1 LVRRNTMKIITAA
14 PNGLN
19 HHAIITT
26 VLINTIQNQGK
37 HATIYFH
44 LHRAECRTKVFFFF
58 FFFLKTSGARLLC
71 WIFFEEMMVP
81 RSLAP
86 QRTMVSPN
94 LVLNHEA

>member
-19 HHAIITT
+19 YHAIITT

-44 LHRAECRTKVFFFF
+44 LHRAECRMKVFFFF
-58 FFFLKTSGARLLC
+58 F
-71 WIFFEEMMVP
+71 
-81 RSLAP
+81 
-86 QRTMVSPN
+86 
-94 LVLNHEA
+94 